1 VGFVHTA
8 LGIDHSLPFVVLA
21 KARGWSLPR
30 TLWITTLCGLA
41 HVLSS
46 VLISGVGLAIGI
58 AGTSL
63 AWFDDTRGS
72 WAAWMLVGFG
82 VAYAL
87 FGLWKRESSTEHTSG
102 DDLPAHRVMPALLVI
117 FALGP
122 CEALLPLLTAGGALL
137 SFWEAAMIA
146 AIFSLATMTTMTT
159 MVALGYLGAN
169 LPVFRHATL
178 RLASYTHVLAGVAI
192 ALSGITIQLLG
203 I

>member
-1 VGFVHTA
+1 
-8 LGIDHSLPFVVLA
+8 
-21 KARGWSLPR
+21 
-30 TLWITTLCGLA
+30 
-41 HVLSS
+41 
-46 VLISGVGLAIGI
+46 
-58 AGTSL
+58 
-63 AWFDDTRGS
+63 
-72 WAAWMLVGFG
+72 
-82 VAYAL
+82 
-87 FGLWKRESSTEHTSG
+87 
-102 DDLPAHRVMPALLVI
+102 LLVI